1 MTKVAQKL
9 TTFWALV
16 ENIAFV
22 PKTAVTSFGLPW
34 EKLGYFLLQH
44 LVTLHATAKSQN
56 LREKVFFEILG
67 QPRPLS
73 FIFQLLLFHK

>member
-34 EKLGYFLLQH
+34 EKLGYSLLQH
-44 LVTLHATAKSQN
+44 LVTLHATAKSGHTACN
-56 LREKVFFEILG
+56 SEIAKLARE
-67 QPRPLS
+67 S
-73 FIFQLLLFHK
+73 IF